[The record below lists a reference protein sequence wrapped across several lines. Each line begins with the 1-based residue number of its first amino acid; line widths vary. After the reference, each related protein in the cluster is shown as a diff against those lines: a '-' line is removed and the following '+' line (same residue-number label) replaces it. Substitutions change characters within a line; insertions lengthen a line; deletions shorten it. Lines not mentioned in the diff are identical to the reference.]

1 MHLRIPEAYLAIKA
15 DCWLMEFV
23 ESKIN
28 VVLLRVSDCRRV
40 KHSSYFF
47 IVFFFFFFLLLS
59 TFSTQRDLRTDQSY
73 KV

>member
-47 IVFFFFFFLLLS
+47 IVFFFFLLLS
-59 TFSTQRDLRTDQSY
+59 TFSTQRDLRTDQFCE
-73 KV
+73 V

>member
-47 IVFFFFFFLLLS
+47 IDFFFFSPTVNIFHPEGFENRSIL
-59 TFSTQRDLRTDQSY
+59 
-73 KV
+73 